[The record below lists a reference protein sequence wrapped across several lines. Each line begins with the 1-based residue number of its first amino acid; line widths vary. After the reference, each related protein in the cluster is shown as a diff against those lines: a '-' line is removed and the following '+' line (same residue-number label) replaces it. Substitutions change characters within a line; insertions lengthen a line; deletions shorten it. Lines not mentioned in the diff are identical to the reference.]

1 MFLKKSEHRRTH
13 PYVAATIGTLAM
25 IGAFNVVKCGKRT
38 VKCVCNKMTSMFRMH
53 KDSCPLDE

>member
-25 IGAFNVVKCGKRT
+25 IGAFNVVRCGKRT
-38 VKCVCNKMTSMFRMH
+38 AKCVMGKMKSMLGMNKSDCTF
-53 KDSCPLDE
+53 DE